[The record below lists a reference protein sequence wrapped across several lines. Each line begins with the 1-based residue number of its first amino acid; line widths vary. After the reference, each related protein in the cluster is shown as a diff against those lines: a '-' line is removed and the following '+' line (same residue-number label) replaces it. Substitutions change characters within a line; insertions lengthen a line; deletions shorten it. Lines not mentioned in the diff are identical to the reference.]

1 MLSNHPP
8 LLGDSRERNNKEK
21 YMKQIENI
29 EVEYNVSNGEL
40 TIQSGTNIIKV
51 PSDEVDNFIQSLID
65 EAW

>member
-1 MLSNHPP
+1 
-8 LLGDSRERNNKEK
+8 
-21 YMKQIENI
+21 MKQIENI